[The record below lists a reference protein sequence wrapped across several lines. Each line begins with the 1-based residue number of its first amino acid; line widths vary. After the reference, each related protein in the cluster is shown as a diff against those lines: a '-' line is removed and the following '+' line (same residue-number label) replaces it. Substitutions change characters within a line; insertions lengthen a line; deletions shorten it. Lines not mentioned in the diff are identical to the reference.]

1 MPGSEGILA
10 LLDSRS
16 FGSVWFWVILTL
28 AWTMAGR
35 RSLGVPSDVVVA
47 ALRMQ
52 PTGQNAPQAL
62 ALLDWLSL
70 TLPRWHLGTREGA
83 VLLGAG
89 AFLFSALAVLGFGYG
104 LEMAQ
109 ALVLLILP
117 FAGLFVLEVRLA
129 RRLTDLLARAETG
142 LPVNA
147 AGAEAARLLR
157 GQRRIVLAVSILSVA
172 VTAFYGALWSI
183 AHPFGF

>member
-1 MPGSEGILA
+1 M
-10 LLDSRS
+10 
-16 FGSVWFWVILTL
+16 
-28 AWTMAGR
+28 
-35 RSLGVPSDVVVA
+35 
-47 ALRMQ
+47 
-52 PTGQNAPQAL
+52 
-62 ALLDWLSL
+62 
-70 TLPRWHLGTREGA
+70 
-83 VLLGAG
+83 GAG

-129 RRLTDLLARAETG
+129 RRLTDLIARAETG

-147 AGAEAARLLR
+147 AGAEAARLMR